1 MRTLFEVK
9 NARTFA
15 PVIVESRPLSFL
27 AYTAITIF
35 PKCQIKMQLISAG
48 IAQEYLIMAG
58 KCLIIGS
65 FDHYVI
71 QRTCLR
77 LRNLTIICK
86 MTALSS
92 YKSYSVGPTLFH
104 VYILMNQYNV

>member
-77 LRNLTIICK
+77 LKNLK

-92 YKSYSVGPTLFH
+92 YKPYSVGPTLFH

>member
-1 MRTLFEVK
+1 MRTLLEVK

-35 PKCQIKMQLISAG
+35 PKCQIKMKLISAG
-48 IAQEYLIMAG
+48 IAEEYLIMAG
-58 KCLIIGS
+58 KCLSIGS

-71 QRTCLR
+71 QWTCLEPNN
-77 LRNLTIICK
+77 NLQNARAFK
-86 MTALSS
+86 L
-92 YKSYSVGPTLFH
+92 
-104 VYILMNQYNV
+104 